1 MPVLFA
7 ITQYYFPPDE
17 KNKTVMVSLHFKFSK
32 DQQIIVECFFGEIS
46 KEPLLPSS

>member
-7 ITQYYFPPDE
+7 ITHYYFPPDE
-17 KNKTVMVSLHFKFSK
+17 MNKKVMVSLHVKFSK
-32 DQQIIVECFFGEIS
+32 DQQIILEGFFGEIS